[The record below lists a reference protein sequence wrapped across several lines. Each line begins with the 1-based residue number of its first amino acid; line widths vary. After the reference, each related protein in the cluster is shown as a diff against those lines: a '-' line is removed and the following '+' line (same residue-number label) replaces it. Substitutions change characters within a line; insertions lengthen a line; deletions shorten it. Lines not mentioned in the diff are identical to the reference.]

1 MGQTETALLVIS
13 IVVVLGCIAY
23 AIQSIEERKR
33 ARKIKIMRL
42 KSQIQNALGIY
53 KNIPDFFMSAE
64 LHDFMRQFLLRKW
77 RELHTILK
85 TEESVRACKN
95 FQEKA
100 KNRVVNLT
108 PPQGSMTVYEDDG
121 QVYHALGILKET
133 IDWLSDLRERKQMS
147 EHAFNELGW
156 QTKDAFERV
165 SCDIQVLEAMETQ
178 RLHGEKAG
186 FHKFKSALKSLNNLN
201 QSESL
206 DSQIFSIHKH
216 MEKLK
221 EEILRQEAA
230 IAADKLRREQEESDL

>member
-42 KSQIQNALGIY
+42 KSQIQNALAIY
-53 KNIPDFFMSAE
+53 KNLPDFFMSAE
-64 LHDFMRQFLLRKW
+64 LHDFMHQFLLRKW
-77 RELHTILK
+77 RELHTILQ

-108 PPQGSMTVYEDDG
+108 PPQGSMTVYQDDG

-165 SCDIQVLEAMETQ
+165 SCDIQVLEALETQ

-216 MEKLK
+216 MEQLRD
-221 EEILRQEAA
+221 EITRQEAA
-230 IAADKLRREQEESDL
+230 IAADKLRREQEELDL

>member
-13 IVVVLGCIAY
+13 IVAVLGCIAY

-33 ARKIKIMRL
+33 ARKIKIMKL
-42 KSQIQNALGIY
+42 KGQIQNALGIY
-53 KNIPDFFMSAE
+53 KSVPDFFMSAE

-77 RELHTILK
+77 RELHTVLK
-85 TEESVRACKN
+85 TEESTRACKN
-95 FQEKA
+95 FQERA
-100 KNRVVNLT
+100 KNRVVNST
-108 PPQGSMTVYEDDG
+108 PTQGSMTVYEEEG

-133 IDWLSDLRERKQMS
+133 QEWLADLSQKKQIS
-147 EHAFNELGW
+147 EHAYNELGW

-165 SCDIQVLEAMETQ
+165 SCDIQVLEAMETEK
-178 RLHGEKAG
+178 LHGEKAG
-186 FHKFKSALKSLNNLN
+186 FHKFKSALKSLNSIN

-221 EEILRQEAA
+221 DEIIRQEAA
-230 IAADKLRREQEESDL
+230 IAADKLRREQEELDL